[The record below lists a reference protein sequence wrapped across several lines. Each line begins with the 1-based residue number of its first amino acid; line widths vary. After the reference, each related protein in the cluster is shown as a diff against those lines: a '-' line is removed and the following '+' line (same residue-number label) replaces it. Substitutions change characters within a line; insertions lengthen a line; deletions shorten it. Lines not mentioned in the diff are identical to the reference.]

1 MRRTA
6 SANRSQRA
14 LFTALSWSLLGS
26 LLLATIVTAPLSQ
39 AQNSSADAKET
50 RERLTQLEKDIARI
64 AAAQATREKQR
75 SGLQADLRRSE
86 VALGRL
92 QEQQQATRSAISSNQ
107 KEIAR
112 LGVKQGQLTDAAD
125 AQRDAVAQE
134 IRNAYKGGGNDQLKL
149 LLSEEDPQVLTRM
162 LAYYRYILAARSEL
176 LDEYRITLSELV
188 DLTQELK
195 TREAQLEEQRIA
207 LAGRQRTLETQRS
220 ERRALLKK
228 IDSTLKSEAAQLAA
242 RQQDREQ
249 LEILLGEIDAALAQ
263 LIPQDDVEPF
273 SAAKGSM
280 RWPVEGRI
288 TNRFG
293 RPRNQGKMRWQGV
306 RLKADSGSTV
316 AAIHHGRVV
325 YADWLRG
332 SGLLLVID
340 HGEGYLSLYAHNE
353 SLLREVGDWV
363 TAGAPVS
370 TVGDSGGQSEAG
382 LYFEIRK
389 DGKPT
394 DPQGWCRG

>member
-6 SANRSQRA
+6 QAGRNRQA
-14 LFTALSWSLLGS
+14 LFLGAPALALMVTLLV
-26 LLLATIVTAPLSQ
+26 AVAVVPQTR
-39 AQNSSADAKET
+39 AQSSSADARET
-50 RERLTQLEKDIARI
+50 RERLAQLEKDIARI

-86 VALGRL
+86 VALGSL
-92 QEQQQATRSAISSNQ
+92 QEQQQITRSAIDSNR
-107 KEIAR
+107 KEISR
-112 LGVKQGQLTDAAD
+112 LTQEQGKLEEAA
-125 AQRDAVAQE
+125 ASQRDAVAKE
-134 IRNAYKGGGNDQLKL
+134 IRDAYKSGGNDQLKL
-149 LLSEEDPQVLTRM
+149 LLSEEDPQLLARM
-162 LAYYRYILAARSEL
+162 LAYYRYILAARTEL
-176 LDEYRITLSELV
+176 LDAYRDTLGTLV
-188 DLTQELK
+188 ETRQELA
-195 TREAQLEEQRIA
+195 TREAQLEEQRLA
-207 LAGRQRTLETQRS
+207 LAARQRTLETQRS
-220 ERRALLKK
+220 ERKDLLKK
-228 IDSTLKSEAAQLAA
+228 IDSTLASEAAQLAA
-242 RQQDREQ
+242 REQDREQ
-249 LEILLGEIDAALAQ
+249 LESLLAEIDAALAQ
-263 LIPQDDVEPF
+263 LIPDDDVEPF

-288 TNRFG
+288 TSRFG

-306 RLKADSGSTV
+306 RLKAEPGSTV

-394 DPQGWCRG
+394 DPQGWCKS